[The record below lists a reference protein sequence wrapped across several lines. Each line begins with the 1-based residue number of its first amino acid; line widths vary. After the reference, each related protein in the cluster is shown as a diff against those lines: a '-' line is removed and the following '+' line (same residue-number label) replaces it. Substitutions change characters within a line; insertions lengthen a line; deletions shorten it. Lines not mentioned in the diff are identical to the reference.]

1 MLVLQSILLCY
12 GIDILEYLKFIT
24 VRYLCNGETSDSE
37 GDKIIE
43 IISQQSCACTLDEN
57 GLKFWP
63 PLYVQRYMAVEE
75 VIANPIWNGSIKK
88 VVDFGCSEMGLFK
101 CIKPILGLNNI
112 MLVDVDYD
120 VLNTNQYKVLPTNY
134 DYISMHERKEP
145 FTVDIFNGSIAEK
158 DDRMLGV
165 DAVIC
170 IELIEH
176 LYLDVLDSVPNNVF
190 EFIKPK
196 LAVFT
201 TPNVE
206 FNILFTNFTTQFR
219 HDDHKFEWTRKQF
232 KEWAK
237 KIITRYSDY
246 AVQFDGIGAGPT
258 GTENIGCCS
267 QMAIFYRKD
276 MTTSPVKPIDSTPYK
291 LLRRVNYPYELD
303 EEIDWERSMY
313 GKLRKFVSEASCNNK
328 YIVGHNIEI
337 PLNDI
342 MSYVSS
348 SCSSMD
354 RLVHIVNTIYDTKKN
369 DHGEWLLVRAL
380 SGFSSDEYESDS
392 NSFSSNSEQ
401 EYNLLENTV
410 NLANDTEDWNASA
423 VLSTDKSKL
432 CYSTP
437 MTRDPEIKYYS
448 NNVDSFSTV
457 HSNSGLYKTA
467 VDYNKT
473 EDTDDMVMSSS
484 CNSSIVEDCNVH
496 QDFKTEQNNSVI
508 KEEDVNETENT
519 LTCVANSHKFPND
532 GDKLNHNYTDM
543 EISSS
548 YNGSII
554 VEDCIV
560 YQDFKS
566 GRNNSL
572 RNEEDINE
580 TENTLVCVTN
590 SHEFSN
596 NDKLNDNIINDN
608 TIIKNNSNISL
619 KLKCSS
625 DTAHQLKSNNPDEI
639 CITINDG
646 VNEID
651 DQLTVCLH
659 RSLLDENG
667 YTEKLLSTSDNE
679 LLKK

>member
-1 MLVLQSILLCY
+1 M
-12 GIDILEYLKFIT
+12 
-24 VRYLCNGETSDSE
+24 
-37 GDKIIE
+37 
-43 IISQQSCACTLDEN
+43 
-57 GLKFWP
+57 
-63 PLYVQRYMAVEE
+63 VQ
-75 VIANPIWNGSIKK
+75 
-88 VVDFGCSEMGLFK
+88 
-101 CIKPILGLNNI
+101 
-112 MLVDVDYD
+112 
-120 VLNTNQYKVLPTNY
+120 T
-134 DYISMHERKEP
+134 
-145 FTVDIFNGSIAEK
+145 
-158 DDRMLGV
+158 
-165 DAVIC
+165 
-170 IELIEH
+170 
-176 LYLDVLDSVPNNVF
+176 
-190 EFIKPK
+190 
-196 LAVFT
+196 
-201 TPNVE
+201 
-206 FNILFTNFTTQFR
+206 
-219 HDDHKFEWTRKQF
+219 
-232 KEWAK
+232 
-237 KIITRYSDY
+237 
-246 AVQFDGIGAGPT
+246 
-258 GTENIGCCS
+258 
-267 QMAIFYRKD
+267 
-276 MTTSPVKPIDSTPYK
+276 
-291 LLRRVNYPYELD
+291 
-303 EEIDWERSMY
+303 
-313 GKLRKFVSEASCNNK
+313 
-328 YIVGHNIEI
+328 
-337 PLNDI
+337 
-342 MSYVSS
+342 
-348 SCSSMD
+348 
-354 RLVHIVNTIYDTKKN
+354 
-369 DHGEWLLVRAL
+369 L
-380 SGFSSDEYESDS
+380 SGFSSDEYESDL
-392 NSFSSNSEQ
+392 NSISSNSEQ

-410 NLANDTEDWNASA
+410 NLDNDTEDWNASA
-423 VLSTDKSKL
+423 VLSTDQSKL

-437 MTRDPEIKYYS
+437 MTRDPKIKYYS

-484 CNSSIVEDCNVH
+484 CNSSIVEDCNVY

-580 TENTLVCVTN
+580 TENTLICVTN
-590 SHEFSN
+590 SHEFSK

-608 TIIKNNSNISL
+608 TIIKNNSNMSL
-619 KLKCSS
+619 KLKCSL

-679 LLKK
+679 LSKK